1 MGKVEE
7 LMRTAGGNIDES
19 MGAGDPPRI
28 TPGTSAAPA
37 RWQGVAKAKDV
48 ALIPVARI
56 DRDPGQPRE
65 EFDEEALRRLAESLA
80 RRGQLQPI
88 RVRWDEG
95 RGVYVILVG
104 ERRWR
109 AARLAGLETL
119 SCVVVEQAIEANE
132 LLALQLVEN
141 ALREDLRPVEQAK
154 AYRRLMDAHGWSSR
168 QVAEELHVGQASVVR
183 ALALLELPASVQERV
198 DGGEL
203 PASVAYEVSRLEDP
217 EQQLALAEAVVE
229 HGLRRSEVAEAV
241 QAVRA
246 KRPAPSR
253 RPDPVEV
260 DLGEGIKVRVTW
272 SRASGVTATQALRKA
287 LKALQD
293 RERSD
298 DQAA

>member
-7 LMRTAGGNIDES
+7 LMRSAGSNIDES
-19 MGAGDPPRI
+19 MGASDSPRI
-28 TPGTSAAPA
+28 IAATSAAPA
-37 RWQGVAKAKDV
+37 RWHGIVKAKDV
-48 ALIPVARI
+48 AIIPVARI
-56 DRDPGQPRE
+56 DRDPDQPRE
-65 EFDEEALRRLAESLA
+65 EFDEEALRRLADSLS

-154 AYRRLMDAHGWSSR
+154 AYRRLMDAHSWSSR

-183 ALALLELPASVQERV
+183 ALALLELPASVQEQV

-203 PASVAYEVSRLEDP
+203 PASVAYEVSRLEDS
-217 EQQLALAEAVVE
+217 EQQLALAQAVVE
-229 HGLRRSEVAEAV
+229 NGLKRSEVAEAV

-246 KRPAPSR
+246 KRPVPSR
-253 RPDPVEV
+253 RPVPIEV
-260 DLGEGIKVRVTW
+260 DLGEGVKVRVTW
-272 SRASGVTATQALRKA
+272 SKASGVSATQALRKA
-287 LKALQD
+287 LKVLQD